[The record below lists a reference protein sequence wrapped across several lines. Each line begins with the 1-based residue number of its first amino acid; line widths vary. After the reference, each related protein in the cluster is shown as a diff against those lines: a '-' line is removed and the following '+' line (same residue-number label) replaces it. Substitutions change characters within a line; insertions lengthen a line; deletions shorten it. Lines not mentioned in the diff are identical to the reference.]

1 MKILSQT
8 EPRVHLADF
17 RVRRRTHPPAFPF
30 DYQLACYD
38 DGVAVILTPLSD
50 GVILE
55 LYYHSEMP
63 VENLDHPYR
72 VAPARR
78 QQLETN
84 FQLEKRVGREAA

>member
-1 MKILSQT
+1 
-8 EPRVHLADF
+8 
-17 RVRRRTHPPAFPF
+17 
-30 DYQLACYD
+30 
-38 DGVAVILTPLSD
+38 
-50 GVILE
+50 
-55 LYYHSEMP
+55 MP